1 MLKDPFTGQPS
12 IPFTLYAMECEG
24 VTDNFQGKRNRL
36 IKHLLEMKT
45 YTIVDEDTIRDE
57 FFDIMLYNPTEA
69 EIEDILIEVMR

>member
-24 VTDNFQGKRNRL
+24 VTDNFQSKRNRL

-45 YTIVDEDTIRDE
+45 YTIVDEDTIRNE